1 MLNCPC
7 SGENAN
13 CFYCDGTGIKRE
25 QLKTIYF
32 FKNQNSQ
39 KENSNTDKLDISD
52 LRNKF
57 KSYSDSTL
65 KIYKRNIYSEY
76 LHTLNYQKKSKLLE
90 IIDFVTYE
98 LVWRKRHSNFTKKP
112 KINFQTVVATAS
124 KKGQPKK
131 QNPKKKSGK
140 NKYIQNAHATNTQKE
155 TVLGVKL
162 SNYFKELSGHAIERK
177 LDGSRDFYQFR
188 EFGKFGSHSSYDDY
202 GDESFS

>member
-25 QLKTIYF
+25 QLTTIYF
-32 FKNQNSQ
+32 FKNQNARKAHSTSS
-39 KENSNTDKLDISD
+39 KMDIFD
-52 LRNKF
+52 LKNKF

-65 KIYKRNIYSEY
+65 KSYKRNIFSEY
-76 LHTLNYQKKSKLLE
+76 LQTINYEKKSKLLE

-98 LVWRKRHSNFTKKP
+98 LVWRKRNSNFSKKP
-112 KINFQTVVATAS
+112 KNNIQTLAANTS
-124 KKGQPKK
+124 KKEQSKK
-131 QNPKKKSGK
+131 HNPKKKSAK
-140 NKYIQNAHATNTQKE
+140 IKYIQNAHATNTQKE
-155 TVLGVKL
+155 TILGVKL
-162 SNYFKELSGHAIERK
+162 SNYFKELPRQDIERK

-188 EFGKFGSHSSYDDY
+188 ESGKFGSHSSYDDY